1 MQDPSH
7 YLSDLVTNL
16 PSTDDPT
23 KPAIIDSDHLSVV
36 NFECFYFASKEGKAK
51 FDHDPCAHCGRVTDP
66 VTYRKFV
73 PTARSPRIER
83 EGRTFFFRSD
93 STRAIF
99 AARPDS
105 FSLPHWGMMQMAA
118 AME

>member
-1 MQDPSH
+1 MQDPSR
-7 YLSDLVTNL
+7 YLADLVTHL
-16 PSTDDPT
+16 PAVDDPT
-23 KPAIIDSDHLSVV
+23 KAAIVDTDHLSVV

-51 FDHDPCAHCGRVTDP
+51 FDQDPCAHCGRVTDP

-118 AME
+118 KVE